1 MLPPLPR
8 LYSPKYLEVGNSPK
22 FACGAFSEVVHL
34 LVYPGARRS
43 STDRV
48 VGKRTGEL

>member
-1 MLPPLPR
+1 MPNR
-8 LYSPKYLEVGNSPK
+8 RGSTNFAYSPNLLE
-22 FACGAFSEVVHL
+22 GAFSEVVPL